1 MKRKRGLPSYP
12 GSRFLYVILSFIS
25 IFEALSIIAQAV
37 FLSRTI
43 TFLFQGNPVQTV
55 YKEILFFAIA
65 FFVRRILI
73 HVSQFLVERFSER
86 TGLALRKQLIQAYF
100 KLGPRFIQKNGTG
113 RLVTLSIE
121 GIEQLKTYIE
131 LTIPRMIRSCIVPAI
146 LVVYVFTLDVTS
158 AVILV
163 VTIPIVIVF
172 MILLGL
178 AAQKMADKQYDTYRV
193 LSNHFIDTLKGLETL
208 KYLGKS
214 RQHEEKIEKVS
225 KRYREATIRTLRV
238 AFLSSFALD
247 FFTSL
252 SIAFVAVGL
261 GIRLIDGSIILLPA
275 LTILVLAPE
284 YFLPIRQVGANY
296 HATLDGQIA
305 MEQIEDIIEQQ
316 KNMAVPRADSQIVWD
331 SFSSMALNNITV
343 SNEESEKTLLQD
355 IHFSW
360 KGNGTIGIIG
370 ESGAGKSTFIDVLA
384 GFLQPDHGSIV
395 INGTETKSFT
405 REDWL
410 QNIAYI
416 PQTPYVFPL
425 SLGDNIRFYEPS
437 ATDEEVERVIDEVDL
452 RSLAESL
459 PEGIHERIG
468 EGGRMLS
475 GGQEQRVAMAR
486 ALLSKKPIILLD
498 EPTAHLDIETEFE
511 IKKEMLR
518 LFQGKLVFLAT
529 HRLHWMKQMDHIL
542 VLEKGKLVEQGTY
555 EELRK
560 KQGTYQNLVG
570 NHVEGR

>member
-1 MKRKRGLPSYP
+1 
-12 GSRFLYVILSFIS
+12 
-25 IFEALSIIAQAV
+25 
-37 FLSRTI
+37 
-43 TFLFQGNPVQTV
+43 
-55 YKEILFFAIA
+55 
-65 FFVRRILI
+65 
-73 HVSQFLVERFSER
+73 
-86 TGLALRKQLIQAYF
+86 
-100 KLGPRFIQKNGTG
+100 
-113 RLVTLSIE
+113 
-121 GIEQLKTYIE
+121 
-131 LTIPRMIRSCIVPAI
+131 
-146 LVVYVFTLDVTS
+146 
-158 AVILV
+158 
-163 VTIPIVIVF
+163 
-172 MILLGL
+172 
-178 AAQKMADKQYDTYRV
+178 
-193 LSNHFIDTLKGLETL
+193 
-208 KYLGKS
+208 
-214 RQHEEKIEKVS
+214 
-225 KRYREATIRTLRV
+225 
-238 AFLSSFALD
+238 
-247 FFTSL
+247 
-252 SIAFVAVGL
+252 
-261 GIRLIDGSIILLPA
+261 
-275 LTILVLAPE
+275 
-284 YFLPIRQVGANY
+284 
-296 HATLDGQIA
+296 

-486 ALLSKKPIILLD
+486 ALLSKNPLFYWMNRRLILILRQNLRSKRDASFISREACIPCNAPSPLD
-498 EPTAHLDIETEFE
+498 ETN
-511 IKKEMLR
+511 
-518 LFQGKLVFLAT
+518 GS
-529 HRLHWMKQMDHIL
+529 
-542 VLEKGKLVEQGTY
+542 Y
-555 EELRK
+555 SCSRK
-560 KQGTYQNLVG
+560 RKACRTRNV
-570 NHVEGR
+570 